1 VFHPEGCVQT
11 FTFVK
16 KTMNRSDDEFLKY
29 WAANRAREK
38 KWLNQLSL
46 GLPLGLV
53 FGLPIV
59 LSVLLRG
66 WYKRMP
72 FVSGTQ
78 FTIILMACLG
88 IAVFYAIFRMKFK
101 WDMNEQHYRELLQQR
116 EKEKNAVDTEN

>member
-1 VFHPEGCVQT
+1 M
-11 FTFVK
+11 K
-16 KTMNRSDDEFLKY
+16 RSDEEFIKY
-29 WAANRAREK
+29 WAAHRLKEK
-38 KWLNQLSL
+38 KWLQQLAL

-53 FGLPIV
+53 FGLPIL

-101 WDMNEQHYRELLQQR
+101 WDMNEQHYLELLQQQ
-116 EKEKNAVDTEN
+116 EKEKIHG

>member
-1 VFHPEGCVQT
+1 
-11 FTFVK
+11 
-16 KTMNRSDDEFLKY
+16 MNSSDEKFIEY
-29 WAANRAREK
+29 WESARIKEK
-38 KWLNQLSL
+38 KWLNQLAL

-53 FGLPIV
+53 FGLPIL

-101 WDMNEQHYRELLQQR
+101 WDMNEQHYRELLQKR
-116 EKEKNAVDTEN
+116 DRDIVSKTSDE

>member
-1 VFHPEGCVQT
+1 
-11 FTFVK
+11 
-16 KTMNRSDDEFLKY
+16 MNHSDEEFLNY
-29 WAANRAREK
+29 WAANRSREK
-38 KWLNQLSL
+38 KWLNQLTL

>member
-1 VFHPEGCVQT
+1 ME
-11 FTFVK
+11 
-16 KTMNRSDDEFLKY
+16 RSNEEFIIY
-29 WAANRAREK
+29 WAANRLREK
-38 KWLNQLSL
+38 KCLHQLAV

-53 FGLPIV
+53 FGLPIL
-59 LSVLLRG
+59 LSVFMRG

-101 WDMNEQHYRELLQQR
+101 WDMNEQRYKELISL
-116 EKEKNAVDTEN
+116 KNRAQKKQSD

>member
-1 VFHPEGCVQT
+1 
-11 FTFVK
+11 
-16 KTMNRSDDEFLKY
+16 MNHQDEEFLNY
-29 WAANRAREK
+29 WAAHRAKEK
-38 KWLNQLSL
+38 KWLNQLTL

>member
-1 VFHPEGCVQT
+1 MDH
-11 FTFVK
+11 
-16 KTMNRSDDEFLKY
+16 SDEEFLKY
-29 WAANRAREK
+29 WGANRLKEK
-38 KWLNQLSL
+38 KWLHQLML

-53 FGLPIV
+53 FGLPVV

-101 WDMNEQHYRELLQQR
+101 WDMNEQHYRELLQKQQM
-116 EKEKNAVDTEN
+116 EGNSNNSDT